1 VGTTVTVNYNPIDPE
16 GGPAPWEIRIAG
28 QYGTSGACCFTG
40 TGVGVTFNST
50 GIYRIRTQAIDR
62 ELNLSDSPSTVVKV
76 GGATGE
82 PPLVSATLDKLSGPA
97 PLTVNIDMSASSDA
111 DGTISWYYYLC
122 NGSGYGTTSQQ
133 GSCTYTTPGA
143 YWMTLQVQ
151 DNTGQ
156 VDIISKYVVVTPT
169 SGGGGGDTTG
179 PTVAISTPLNNANVS
194 GNVDIT
200 ATASDTSGVASVEY
214 HLGSTVGALIGS
226 AVTTSPYKVTW
237 NTAPY
242 AGTQQTIYAVAK
254 DTLGNVGTSTGVTVN
269 IPAIVVTP
277 PAATISSPTNGSTVK
292 AKTTVPI
299 KASITNTPTY
309 GTQKVDFYV
318 NNTLTCTA
326 TTAVSGVYTC
336 STWKVPAALAK
347 SYALKAIA
355 TDVNGNAGP
364 ANSVTVTSN

>member
-1 VGTTVTVNYNPIDPE
+1 M
-16 GGPAPWEIRIAG
+16 
-28 QYGTSGACCFTG
+28 
-40 TGVGVTFNST
+40 TGVQTCALPIF
-50 GIYRIRTQAIDR
+50 
-62 ELNLSDSPSTVVKV
+62 
-76 GGATGE
+76 
-82 PPLVSATLDKLSGPA
+82 
-97 PLTVNIDMSASSDA
+97 
-111 DGTISWYYYLC
+111 
-122 NGSGYGTTSQQ
+122 
-133 GSCTYTTPGA
+133 
-143 YWMTLQVQ
+143 
-151 DNTGQ
+151 
-156 VDIISKYVVVTPT
+156 
-169 SGGGGGDTTG
+169 
-179 PTVAISTPLNNANVS
+179 
-194 GNVDIT
+194 
-200 ATASDTSGVASVEY
+200 ASVEY